1 MYVRKTLGGRNI
13 INNEKSEVDTNIN
26 LPPQGQGETTE
37 KNVPAVENTVPEAIN
52 EYKHHPEA
60 EKSDPAKKKQIRC
73 KKWPQCKTENC
84 EFAHPT
90 GTVKL

>member
-13 INNEKSEVDTNIN
+13 INKEKSEVEVNTN
-26 LPPQGQGETTE
+26 LPPQGEKTE
-37 KNVPAVENTVPEAIN
+37 ITVLESPVAEVNQEYRQPEG
-52 EYKHHPEA
+52 

-73 KKWPQCKTENC
+73 KKWPQCKTVNC

-90 GTVKL
+90 GTVK

>member
-1 MYVRKTLGGRNI
+1 MNVPQQVEG
-13 INNEKSEVDTNIN
+13 EK
-26 LPPQGQGETTE
+26 LE
-37 KNVPAVENTVPEAIN
+37 KNVPGEENAPVGTSQEFN
-52 EYKHHPEA
+52 HHQEI

-90 GTVKL
+90 GTVK